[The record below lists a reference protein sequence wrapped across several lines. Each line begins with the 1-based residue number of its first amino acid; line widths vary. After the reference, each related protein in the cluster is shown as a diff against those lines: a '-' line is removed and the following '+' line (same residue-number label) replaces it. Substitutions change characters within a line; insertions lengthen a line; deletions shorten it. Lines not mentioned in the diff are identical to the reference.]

1 MVTCS
6 RTCHSIREKN
16 SEIKRRTYTV
26 IYFLVVVV
34 VGVVRSVLSP
44 GAHVMLCRFRRV

>member
-6 RTCHSIREKN
+6 RKCHSIREKN

-34 VGVVRSVLSP
+34 VGVVRSVPSP
-44 GAHVMLCRFRRV
+44 GAHVMLCCFRRV